1 MVEDAIVRCACP
13 CSLLG
18 RLGDDGDRIAPEA
31 CPRIRV
37 WIGIGVSDGEFE
49 LEVFGSARAVDVQ
62 VLETCGMVWAKVC
75 FGLLHWD
82 AKVGNNGERE
92 GLLANGREGGAK
104 NANDRR
110 WTEEPRGRGRNLVSK
125 E

>member
-1 MVEDAIVRCACP
+1 MVEDAVVRCACP
-13 CSLLG
+13 CGLLG

-37 WIGIGVSDGEFE
+37 WVGIGVSDGEFE
-49 LEVFGSARAVDVQ
+49 LEVFGSARAIDVQ
-62 VLETCGMVWAKVC
+62 VLETCSMVWAEVC
-75 FGLLHWD
+75 FCLLHWD
-82 AKVGNNGERE
+82 AKVGNDGERE

-110 WTEEPRGRGRNLVSK
+110 WTEEPRGRGRK
-125 E
+125 